1 MVILLQSIFTD
12 IIQYSFPRSS
22 CLVIKFCTYLI
33 DGCLLVSC
41 GGSKGTEV
49 CLSSAFYSF
58 HPVVTF
64 QLFSCFSPQTSQPGP
79 SKEKHK
85 THQASKPP
93 VPHIYTRRKI
103 CRRKGGGDSDLFPP
117 FVLNVEEEFLLK
129 HKNLLYSQSLYII
142 TVAKWYK
149 IKYILSVLS
158 SIHHLYMCVF
168 QHSRKT
174 LKETENKSMGHHSV
188 QLWVFKNSL
197 LAGLFCVT
205 DSTKTTC

>member
-1 MVILLQSIFTD
+1 MFFTSD
-12 IIQYSFPRSS
+12 ISTRSFKRKAQNSPSFEATSPSYIHTQKNMQEKRRWW
-22 CLVIKFCTYLI
+22 FR
-33 DGCLLVSC
+33 
-41 GGSKGTEV
+41 
-49 CLSSAFYSF
+49 AF
-58 HPVVTF
+58 H
-64 QLFSCFSPQTSQPGP
+64 QEP
-79 SKEKHK
+79 SH
-85 THQASKPP
+85 
-93 VPHIYTRRKI
+93 
-103 CRRKGGGDSDLFPP
+103 LFPP

-149 IKYILSVLS
+149 IKYILSILS
-158 SIHHLYMCVF
+158 SIQHLYMCVF